1 MDMEPENLRVAF
13 EALQQADLD
22 KVESSLGKKH
32 RASDWLE
39 DGGET
44 EYYLET
50 DGSFYNYEHGVLV
63 HVAQLSQE
71 DVERLSGK

>member
-1 MDMEPENLRVAF
+1 
-13 EALQQADLD
+13 
-22 KVESSLGKKH
+22 VESPLGKKH

-39 DGGET
+39 DRGET

-63 HVAQLSQE
+63 HVAQLSKE
-71 DVERLSGK
+71 DVERLSRK